1 MKNRAGIVVRYA
13 PLWAIVVIMLLLF
26 FSSPIPAIRDNEALQ
41 PAESRKK
48 EDIRALKGEIRRVQ
62 YKLRALEIDPIT
74 VENELRRQF
83 QGAKREGEHTVEPS
97 Q

>member
-26 FSSPIPAIRDNEALQ
+26 FSSTIPAIRDNQDLL

-48 EDIRALKGEIRRVQ
+48 EDIKALRGEIRRVQ
-62 YKLRALEIDPIT
+62 NKLRALEVDPIT

-83 QGAKREGEHTVEPS
+83 QGAKREGELSVEPA